1 MERDLYYEKLL
12 NMKRRIE
19 ASRSRRSEAYSIS
32 FPSVSASVGA
42 GNPSNPMISSVVY
55 NSSQAH

>member
-1 MERDLYYEKLL
+1 VKMERDLYYEKLL

-32 FPSVSASVGA
+32 FPSVSASAGGCGGGNLG
-42 GNPSNPMISSVVY
+42 GNPSN
-55 NSSQAH
+55 